1 VSDPDAGGLAA
12 RSPYARP
19 EPGPPTEP
27 RGAVVESPP
36 DVAEPVV
43 EAANDST
50 TDATDSAVTD
60 SAVTAGEP
68 GPATVLTPP
77 VVPMSAPTGPTG
89 WTGAATG
96 SSPGRAA
103 QSGVM
108 VGSGLVVPAEGSLA
122 TRPRP
127 VQVGV
132 ARRGPRRAR
141 LVIKHIDPWT
151 VLKISFVVSIVMLAV
166 IVVAVAVIYSVLGRM
181 GVWTQINTLVNEVS
195 PTTTS
200 SALHNPV
207 SSSRVV
213 GVAAVIG
220 AINVVLL
227 TALSTL
233 GAAIY
238 NLISDLVGGVEVTLT
253 DP

>member
-1 VSDPDAGGLAA
+1 MTDSDIGDRPP

-19 EPGPPTEP
+19 QVDAPTESHSYLIDP
-27 RGAVVESPP
+27 SPEIDPP
-36 DVAEPVV
+36 DPDRPEHEPVQ
-43 EAANDST
+43 DPDT
-50 TDATDSAVTD
+50 
-60 SAVTAGEP
+60 
-68 GPATVLTPP
+68 PA
-77 VVPMSAPTGPTG
+77 S
-89 WTGAATG
+89 G
-96 SSPGRAA
+96 SSQVAWPMDNPG
-103 QSGVM
+103 
-108 VGSGLVVPAEGSLA
+108 GSLA
-122 TRPRP
+122 NPTVDRPRP
-127 VQVGV
+127 VQVAV

-151 VLKISFVVSIVMLAV
+151 VMKISFVVSIVMLAV
-166 IVVAVAVIYSVLGRM
+166 CVVAVAVIYGVLGKM

-200 SALHNPV
+200 KALRSPLSA
-207 SSSRVV
+207 SRVV
-213 GVAAVIG
+213 GIAAVIG
-220 AINVVLL
+220 AINVVLI

>member
-1 VSDPDAGGLAA
+1 MTDGDLGGRPA

-19 EPGPPTEP
+19 QVDAPTESHAALVDSEP
-27 RGAVVESPP
+27 EGSAVAPP
-36 DVAEPVV
+36 EPAAEFSTSTSGPQSVATGWPTDP
-43 EAANDST
+43 AAARDGGV
-50 TDATDSAVTD
+50 AVTD
-60 SAVTAGEP
+60 SAI
-68 GPATVLTPP
+68 PAAV
-77 VVPMSAPTGPTG
+77 ANGA
-89 WTGAATG
+89 GAA
-96 SSPGRAA
+96 A
-103 QSGVM
+103 V
-108 VGSGLVVPAEGSLA
+108 
-122 TRPRP
+122 RPRP
-127 VQVGV
+127 VQVAV
-132 ARRGPRRAR
+132 ARRGPRKAR

-151 VLKISFVVSIVMLAV
+151 VMKLSFVVSVVMLAV
-166 IVVAVAVIYSVLGRM
+166 CVVAVAIVYGVLGKM

-200 SALHNPV
+200 RALHSPV
-207 SSSRVV
+207 SAGRVV

-238 NLISDLVGGVEVTLT
+238 NLISDLVGGIEVTLT

>member
-27 RGAVVESPP
+27 RGAVVESTP
-36 DVAEPVV
+36 DQAERDAEP
-43 EAANDST
+43 SG
-50 TDATDSAVTD
+50 DATSEAPESAVI
-60 SAVTAGEP
+60 AGEP

-77 VVPMSAPTGPTG
+77 IVPASAPVG
-89 WTGAATG
+89 WTGAAAVG
-96 SSPGRAA
+96 SAPSRD
-103 QSGVM
+103 GVM
-108 VGSGLVVPAEGSLA
+108 LGGGMVVPAEGSLA

-127 VQVGV
+127 VQVAV

-166 IVVAVAVIYSVLGRM
+166 IVVAVAVIYAVLGRM

-207 SSSRVV
+207 SSGRVV

>member
-1 VSDPDAGGLAA
+1 MTDGDLGGRPA

-19 EPGPPTEP
+19 PVDAPTESHAALIDSEP
-27 RGAVVESPP
+27 EESP
-36 DVAEPVV
+36 VAPPEPAP
-43 EAANDST
+43 EFST
-50 TDATDSAVTD
+50 TTSGPRSVATGWPTDPGAPRDSGVAVTGSAVPAAAAAD
-60 SAVTAGEP
+60 GAASAV
-68 GPATVLTPP
+68 
-77 VVPMSAPTGPTG
+77 
-89 WTGAATG
+89 
-96 SSPGRAA
+96 
-103 QSGVM
+103 
-108 VGSGLVVPAEGSLA
+108 
-122 TRPRP
+122 RPRP
-127 VQVGV
+127 VQVATV
-132 ARRGPRRAR
+132 RRGPRKAR

-151 VLKISFVVSIVMLAV
+151 VMKLSFVVSVVMLAV
-166 IVVAVAVIYSVLGRM
+166 CVVAVAIVYGVLGKM

-200 SALHNPV
+200 SALHSPV
-207 SSSRVV
+207 SAGRVV

-238 NLISDLVGGVEVTLT
+238 NLISDLVGGIEVTLT

>member
-27 RGAVVESPP
+27 RRAVVESTP
-36 DVAEPVV
+36 DVAEPDA
-43 EAANDST
+43 EAADDST
-50 TDATDSAVTD
+50 SDATDSAVI
-60 SAVTAGEP
+60 AGEP

-77 VVPMSAPTGPTG
+77 IVPMSAPTG
-89 WTGAATG
+89 WTGAAATG
-96 SSPGRAA
+96 SAPSRAP
-103 QSGVM
+103 QGGMM
-108 VGSGLVVPAEGSLA
+108 VGSGVVVAGDGSLA
-122 TRPRP
+122 TRQRP
-127 VQVGV
+127 VQVAV

-166 IVVAVAVIYSVLGRM
+166 IVVAVAVIYAVLGRM

-207 SSSRVV
+207 SSGRVV

>member
-1 VSDPDAGGLAA
+1 MTDGDLGGRPA

-19 EPGPPTEP
+19 QVDAPTESHAALIESEP
-27 RGAVVESPP
+27 DESP
-36 DVAEPVV
+36 VAPPEPAP
-43 EAANDST
+43 EFST
-50 TDATDSAVTD
+50 TTAGPRSVATGWPTDPAAARDGGVAVTGSGIPAAVAVDGGASAV
-60 SAVTAGEP
+60 
-68 GPATVLTPP
+68 
-77 VVPMSAPTGPTG
+77 
-89 WTGAATG
+89 
-96 SSPGRAA
+96 
-103 QSGVM
+103 
-108 VGSGLVVPAEGSLA
+108 
-122 TRPRP
+122 RPRP
-127 VQVGV
+127 VQVATV
-132 ARRGPRRAR
+132 RRGPRKAR

-151 VLKISFVVSIVMLAV
+151 VMKLSFVVSVVMLAV
-166 IVVAVAVIYSVLGRM
+166 CVVAVAIVYGVLGKM

-200 SALHNPV
+200 SALHSPV
-207 SSSRVV
+207 SAGRVV

-238 NLISDLVGGVEVTLT
+238 NLISDLVGGIEVTLT

>member
-1 VSDPDAGGLAA
+1 MTDGDLGGRPA

-19 EPGPPTEP
+19 PVDAPTESHAALIESEP
-27 RGAVVESPP
+27 EESP
-36 DVAEPVV
+36 VAPPEP
-43 EAANDST
+43 AAEFST
-50 TDATDSAVTD
+50 ATSGPRSVATGWPTDPFDARDGGMVVTD
-60 SAVTAGEP
+60 SAAPAEVAVGA
-68 GPATVLTPP
+68 GPAVQ
-77 VVPMSAPTGPTG
+77 
-89 WTGAATG
+89 AA
-96 SSPGRAA
+96 
-103 QSGVM
+103 V
-108 VGSGLVVPAEGSLA
+108 
-122 TRPRP
+122 RPRP
-127 VQVGV
+127 VQVAV
-132 ARRGPRRAR
+132 ARRGPRKAR

-151 VLKISFVVSIVMLAV
+151 VMKLSFVVSVVMLAV
-166 IVVAVAVIYSVLGRM
+166 CVVAVAIVYGVLGKM

-200 SALHNPV
+200 KALHSPV
-207 SSSRVV
+207 SAGRVV

-238 NLISDLVGGVEVTLT
+238 NLISDLVGGIEVTLT

>member
-1 VSDPDAGGLAA
+1 VTDGDLGGRPA

-19 EPGPPTEP
+19 PVDAPTESHAALIDSEP
-27 RGAVVESPP
+27 EESP
-36 DVAEPVV
+36 VAPPEPAP
-43 EAANDST
+43 EFST
-50 TDATDSAVTD
+50 TTSGPRSVATGWPADPGAARDGGVAVTG
-60 SAVTAGEP
+60 SAI
-68 GPATVLTPP
+68 PA
-77 VVPMSAPTGPTG
+77 AAAAE
-89 WTGAATG
+89 GAA
-96 SSPGRAA
+96 
-103 QSGVM
+103 SGV
-108 VGSGLVVPAEGSLA
+108 
-122 TRPRP
+122 RPRP
-127 VQVGV
+127 VQVATV
-132 ARRGPRRAR
+132 RRGPRKAR

-151 VLKISFVVSIVMLAV
+151 VMKLSFVVSVVMLAV
-166 IVVAVAVIYSVLGRM
+166 CVVAVAIVYGVLGKM

-200 SALHNPV
+200 SALHSPV
-207 SSSRVV
+207 SAGRVV

-238 NLISDLVGGVEVTLT
+238 NLISDLVGGIEVTLT

>member
-1 VSDPDAGGLAA
+1 VTDGDLGGRPA

-19 EPGPPTEP
+19 QIDAPTESHAALIDSEP
-27 RGAVVESPP
+27 EESP
-36 DVAEPVV
+36 VAPPEP
-43 EAANDST
+43 AAEFSPAASGPRSVAT
-50 TDATDSAVTD
+50 GWPTDPGAARDGGVAVTD
-60 SAVTAGEP
+60 GVAPAAVAVGAGSAAVR
-68 GPATVLTPP
+68 
-77 VVPMSAPTGPTG
+77 S
-89 WTGAATG
+89 
-96 SSPGRAA
+96 
-103 QSGVM
+103 
-108 VGSGLVVPAEGSLA
+108 
-122 TRPRP
+122 RP

-132 ARRGPRRAR
+132 ARRGPRKAR

-151 VLKISFVVSIVMLAV
+151 VMKLSFVVSVVMLAV
-166 IVVAVAVIYSVLGRM
+166 CVVAVAIVYGVLGKM

-200 SALHNPV
+200 SALHSPV
-207 SSSRVV
+207 SAGRVV

>member
-1 VSDPDAGGLAA
+1 
-12 RSPYARP
+12 
-19 EPGPPTEP
+19 
-27 RGAVVESPP
+27 
-36 DVAEPVV
+36 
-43 EAANDST
+43 
-50 TDATDSAVTD
+50 
-60 SAVTAGEP
+60 
-68 GPATVLTPP
+68 
-77 VVPMSAPTGPTG
+77 
-89 WTGAATG
+89 
-96 SSPGRAA
+96 
-103 QSGVM
+103 M
-108 VGSGLVVPAEGSLA
+108 VGSGVVVPDGSELA
-122 TRPRP
+122 RPRP
-127 VQVGV
+127 VQVAV

-141 LVIKHIDPWT
+141 LVVKHIDPWT

-166 IVVAVAVIYSVLGRM
+166 IVVAVAVVYAVLGRM

-207 SSSRVV
+207 SSGRVV

>member
-1 VSDPDAGGLAA
+1 VTDGDLGGRPA

-19 EPGPPTEP
+19 PVDSPTESHAALIESEP
-27 RGAVVESPP
+27 EESP
-36 DVAEPVV
+36 VAPPEPAP
-43 EAANDST
+43 EFST
-50 TDATDSAVTD
+50 TTSGPRSVATGWPTDPAAARDGGVAVTGSAIPAAAALGGDASAV
-60 SAVTAGEP
+60 
-68 GPATVLTPP
+68 
-77 VVPMSAPTGPTG
+77 
-89 WTGAATG
+89 
-96 SSPGRAA
+96 
-103 QSGVM
+103 
-108 VGSGLVVPAEGSLA
+108 
-122 TRPRP
+122 RPRP
-127 VQVGV
+127 VQVAT
-132 ARRGPRRAR
+132 ARRGPRKAR

-151 VLKISFVVSIVMLAV
+151 VMKLSFVVSVVMLAV
-166 IVVAVAVIYSVLGRM
+166 CVVAVAIVYGVLGKM

-200 SALHNPV
+200 SALHSPV
-207 SSSRVV
+207 SAGRVV

-238 NLISDLVGGVEVTLT
+238 NLISDLVGGIEVTLT

>member
-1 VSDPDAGGLAA
+1 M

-19 EPGPPTEP
+19 PVDSPTESHAALIESDPEESPVAPPEPASEFSTATPAP
-27 RGAVVESPP
+27 RSVATGWPTDPGAVR
-36 DVAEPVV
+36 
-43 EAANDST
+43 DSG
-50 TDATDSAVTD
+50 AAVTD
-60 SAVTAGEP
+60 SAAPAAPAAVVGVSAG
-68 GPATVLTPP
+68 
-77 VVPMSAPTGPTG
+77 SA
-89 WTGAATG
+89 
-96 SSPGRAA
+96 
-103 QSGVM
+103 
-108 VGSGLVVPAEGSLA
+108 VPAA
-122 TRPRP
+122 VRPRP
-127 VQVGV
+127 VQVAV
-132 ARRGPRRAR
+132 ARRGPRKAR

-151 VLKISFVVSIVMLAV
+151 VMKLSFVVSVVMLAV
-166 IVVAVAVIYSVLGRM
+166 CVVAVAIVYGVLGKM

-200 SALHNPV
+200 STLHSPV
-207 SSSRVV
+207 SAGRVV

-238 NLISDLVGGVEVTLT
+238 NLISDLVGGIEVTLT

>member
-1 VSDPDAGGLAA
+1 VTDGDLGGRPA

-19 EPGPPTEP
+19 QVDAPTESH
-27 RGAVVESPP
+27 AALIESEPEEAPVAPP
-36 DVAEPVV
+36 EPAAEF
-43 EAANDST
+43 ST
-50 TDATDSAVTD
+50 TTSGPRSVATGWPTDPAASRDGGVAVTD
-60 SAVTAGEP
+60 GAIPAAVAAGA
-68 GPATVLTPP
+68 GAS
-77 VVPMSAPTGPTG
+77 VV
-89 WTGAATG
+89 
-96 SSPGRAA
+96 
-103 QSGVM
+103 
-108 VGSGLVVPAEGSLA
+108 
-122 TRPRP
+122 RPRP
-127 VQVGV
+127 VQVAV
-132 ARRGPRRAR
+132 ARRGPRKAR

-151 VLKISFVVSIVMLAV
+151 VMKLSFVVSVVMLAV
-166 IVVAVAVIYSVLGRM
+166 CVVAVAIVYGVLGKM

-200 SALHNPV
+200 RALHSPV
-207 SSSRVV
+207 SAGRVV

-238 NLISDLVGGVEVTLT
+238 NLISDLVGGIEVTLT

>member
-1 VSDPDAGGLAA
+1 VSDSDLGGGPA

-19 EPGPPTEP
+19 DPVAPAEP
-27 RGAVVESPP
+27 RAAVVESVP
-36 DVAEPVV
+36 DKP
-43 EAANDST
+43 
-50 TDATDSAVTD
+50 DAD
-60 SAVTAGEP
+60 ER
-68 GPATVLTPP
+68 GPATVLSAP
-77 VVPMSAPTGPTG
+77 VPASAPTGWAGTS
-89 WTGAATG
+89 AAG
-96 SSPGRAA
+96 SMAMKTAEG
-103 QSGVM
+103 GVM
-108 VGSGLVVPAEGSLA
+108 VGSGTAAGGLA
-122 TRPRP
+122 APVRSKA
-127 VQVGV
+127 VQVAV

-166 IVVAVAVIYSVLGRM
+166 IVIAVAVIYAVLGRM

-200 SALHNPV
+200 STLHNPV
-207 SSSRVV
+207 SAGRVV

>member
-1 VSDPDAGGLAA
+1 VTDGDLGGRPA

-19 EPGPPTEP
+19 PVDAPTESHAALIESEP
-27 RGAVVESPP
+27 EESP
-36 DVAEPVV
+36 VAPPEPAP
-43 EAANDST
+43 EFST
-50 TDATDSAVTD
+50 TTSGPRSVATGWPTDPAAARDGGAAVTGSAIPAAAAMGGDASAV
-60 SAVTAGEP
+60 
-68 GPATVLTPP
+68 
-77 VVPMSAPTGPTG
+77 
-89 WTGAATG
+89 
-96 SSPGRAA
+96 
-103 QSGVM
+103 
-108 VGSGLVVPAEGSLA
+108 
-122 TRPRP
+122 RPRP
-127 VQVGV
+127 VQVAT
-132 ARRGPRRAR
+132 ARRGPRKAR

-151 VLKISFVVSIVMLAV
+151 VMKLSFVVSVVMLAV
-166 IVVAVAVIYSVLGRM
+166 CVVAVAIVYGVLGKM

-200 SALHNPV
+200 SALHSPV
-207 SSSRVV
+207 SAGRVV

-238 NLISDLVGGVEVTLT
+238 NLISDLVGGIEVTLT

>member
-1 VSDPDAGGLAA
+1 MSEAGAGEPSE

-19 EPGPPTEP
+19 AKETPTEERSYLVDP
-27 RGAVVESPP
+27 SPEDFAP
-36 DVAEPVV
+36 A
-43 EAANDST
+43 EAAGART
-50 TDATDSAVTD
+50 
-60 SAVTAGEP
+60 
-68 GPATVLTPP
+68 GPAYDSSIST
-77 VVPMSAPTGPTG
+77 APALIPA
-89 WTGAATG
+89 AATAARVGVPG
-96 SSPGRAA
+96 SAA
-103 QSGVM
+103 
-108 VGSGLVVPAEGSLA
+108 ADHADE
-122 TRPRP
+122 RPRA
-127 VQVGV
+127 VQVTTV
-132 ARRGPRRAR
+132 RRGPRRAR

-151 VLKISFVVSIVMLAV
+151 VMKVSFVVSLVVLAV
-166 IVVAVAVIYSVLGRM
+166 CVVAVAIIYAVLGKM

-200 SALHNPV
+200 KALRNPLSA
-207 SSSRVV
+207 SRVV

-220 AINVVLL
+220 AINVVLM

>member
-1 VSDPDAGGLAA
+1 VSDSDLGGRPA

-19 EPGPPTEP
+19 DAVAPAEP
-27 RGAVVESPP
+27 RAAVVESVP
-36 DVAEPVV
+36 DDQPV
-43 EAANDST
+43 
-50 TDATDSAVTD
+50 DAD
-60 SAVTAGEP
+60 EH
-68 GPATVLTPP
+68 GPATILAAP
-77 VVPMSAPTGPTG
+77 VPLATAQ
-89 WTGAATG
+89 AAWPAAAAAG
-96 SSPGRAA
+96 SMATKSPEA
-103 QSGVM
+103 GVV
-108 VGSGLVVPAEGSLA
+108 VGSGTVVGGSA
-122 TRPRP
+122 PVRSKA
-127 VQVGV
+127 VQVAV

-166 IVVAVAVIYSVLGRM
+166 IVIAVAVIYAVLGRM

-207 SSSRVV
+207 SGGRIV

>member
-1 VSDPDAGGLAA
+1 MSDSDLGGRPA

-19 EPGPPTEP
+19 DPVATAEPP
-27 RGAVVESPP
+27 AALVESVP
-36 DVAEPVV
+36 DRPA
-43 EAANDST
+43 D
-50 TDATDSAVTD
+50 TD
-60 SAVTAGEP
+60 EH
-68 GPATVLTPP
+68 GPATVLSAP
-77 VVPMSAPTGPTG
+77 VPAASAPTGWG
-89 WTGAATG
+89 GAAAAG
-96 SSPGRAA
+96 SMATKPAD
-103 QSGVM
+103 SGGL
-108 VGSGLVVPAEGSLA
+108 VGSGGDGGLA
-122 TRPRP
+122 APVRSKA
-127 VQVGV
+127 VQVAV

-166 IVVAVAVIYSVLGRM
+166 IVIAVAVIYAVLGRM

-200 SALHNPV
+200 STLHNPV
-207 SSSRVV
+207 SAGRVV

>member
-1 VSDPDAGGLAA
+1 MSDSDLGGGPT

-19 EPGPPTEP
+19 DPVTPTEP
-27 RGAVVESPP
+27 RAAVVESLP
-36 DVAEPVV
+36 DKPV
-43 EAANDST
+43 
-50 TDATDSAVTD
+50 DADAD
-60 SAVTAGEP
+60 EH
-68 GPATVLTPP
+68 GPATVLSAPAP
-77 VVPMSAPTGPTG
+77 QASAPTGWAG
-89 WTGAATG
+89 VSAAG
-96 SSPGRAA
+96 SMATKTAEG
-103 QSGVM
+103 GVM
-108 VGSGLVVPAEGSLA
+108 VGSGAAAGGLA
-122 TRPRP
+122 APVRSKA
-127 VQVGV
+127 VQVAV

-166 IVVAVAVIYSVLGRM
+166 IVIAVAVIYAVLGRM

-200 SALHNPV
+200 STLHNPV
-207 SSSRVV
+207 SGGRVV

>member
-1 VSDPDAGGLAA
+1 VTDGDLGGRPA

-19 EPGPPTEP
+19 QVDAPTESHAALIESEP
-27 RGAVVESPP
+27 EESP
-36 DVAEPVV
+36 VAPPEPAP
-43 EAANDST
+43 EFST
-50 TDATDSAVTD
+50 TTSGPRSVATGWPTDPAAARDGGPAVTG
-60 SAVTAGEP
+60 T
-68 GPATVLTPP
+68 
-77 VVPMSAPTGPTG
+77 
-89 WTGAATG
+89 
-96 SSPGRAA
+96 
-103 QSGVM
+103 
-108 VGSGLVVPAEGSLA
+108 VVPAAAVVDAGASGV
-122 TRPRP
+122 RPRP
-127 VQVGV
+127 VQVATV
-132 ARRGPRRAR
+132 RRGPRKAR

-151 VLKISFVVSIVMLAV
+151 VMKLSFVVSVVMLAV
-166 IVVAVAVIYSVLGRM
+166 CVVAVAIVYGVLGKM

-200 SALHNPV
+200 SALHSPV
-207 SSSRVV
+207 SAGRVV

-238 NLISDLVGGVEVTLT
+238 NLISDLVGGIEVTLT